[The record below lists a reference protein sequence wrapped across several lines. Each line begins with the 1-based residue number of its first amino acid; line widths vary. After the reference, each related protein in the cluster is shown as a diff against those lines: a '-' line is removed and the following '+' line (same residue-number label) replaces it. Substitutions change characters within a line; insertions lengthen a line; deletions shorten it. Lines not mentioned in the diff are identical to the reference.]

1 MITANIRFL
10 MNNLMAELTCK
21 SSELQSNLQTM
32 GILTPPSIIMLDN
45 ARTLEVK
52 LTPNDEVGERIF
64 SIVNTKS
71 DTLGNV
77 QRLCRYVYCMNDKD
91 RNEFICKID
100 NGSIKTVNQALKIAY
115 KMREDNINRLD
126 R

>member
-21 SSELQSNLQTM
+21 SSELQSNLQAI

-45 ARTLEVK
+45 ARTLQIALK
-52 LTPNDEVGERIF
+52 PNDEAGERIC

-91 RNEFICKID
+91 KAEFLGRIE
-100 NGSIKTVNQALKIAY
+100 NNNIKTIKQGIKAAE
-115 KMREDNINRLD
+115 KMRQEKNINR
-126 R
+126 